1 MKGKNAPL
9 PPLSVPPEGPARDGG
24 AVSCTAGPGGRLWLL
39 GVAQCSPNAR
49 VKRPGPAAFSV
60 AAHLPREAEGAPE
73 TPARGGRAEGARQA
87 FLTHEARPEFSD
99 FVLVLYSLVRMP

>member
-24 AVSCTAGPGGRLWLL
+24 AVSCTAGPGGLLWLL
-39 GVAQCSPNAR
+39 GMAQCSPNAR

-73 TPARGGRAEGARQA
+73 TPAHGGRAEGARQA
-87 FLTHEARPEFSD
+87 FRTYEARPEFSD